1 MTRLLGLYAFCQSA
15 RFLPHTNYSPFQAN
29 ELQKLGCRGEAP
41 PHLTRVKNA
50 VCRSTNQDMN
60 INKAIDKAD
69 EGKSFKEL
77 EFPIS
82 TIQGIS
88 ESDAEHVKL
97 LYLITN

>member
-1 MTRLLGLYAFCQSA
+1 
-15 RFLPHTNYSPFQAN
+15 
-29 ELQKLGCRGEAP
+29 
-41 PHLTRVKNA
+41 
-50 VCRSTNQDMN
+50 MN